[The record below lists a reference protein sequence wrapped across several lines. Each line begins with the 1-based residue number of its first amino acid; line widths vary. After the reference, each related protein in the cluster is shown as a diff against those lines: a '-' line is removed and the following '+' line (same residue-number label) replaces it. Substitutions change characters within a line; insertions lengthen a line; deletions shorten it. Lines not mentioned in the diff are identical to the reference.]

1 MFDDLIGHTI
11 WVNVDSSNQCMES
24 HTFREKSRIP
34 LIGSDE
40 AAQLLGISLRTLYSY
55 VSRGRIGRVIDPIT
69 GKSQYNRREVEEY
82 ARKRDRGRSAGNAA
96 RASLSFGLPVL
107 DSQICA
113 IKAGRPWFRGQDAIA
128 LSTTATLEQTA
139 ALLWNVDSLP
149 ETGIAG
155 VVDSAGTCGERF
167 LPRFHQWL
175 LANMDQ
181 VDAREVL
188 SRNQQ
193 LLHASRILRAG
204 ATIAVGNDLRDVPI
218 HEAIARAWGGP
229 AGAANIIRRAL
240 VLHADH
246 ELNPSSFALRCVAS
260 TMASPYASTLAGCCA
275 ASGVRHANFSAVM
288 ALIGATLQGADPA
301 ALVASGV
308 TGSRALPGFNHPL
321 YPKGDPRA
329 TALLD
334 DLRAIASNRDMARI
348 DGLLQTAHAT
358 YGLLPKNDF
367 ALAAATQL
375 LQLPTDACERIFV
388 VSRIVGWNAHAL
400 EQYSSPLLIRPRARY
415 VPD

>member
-1 MFDDLIGHTI
+1 
-11 WVNVDSSNQCMES
+11 MES

-128 LSTTATLEQTA
+128 LSATATLEKTA

-149 ETGIAG
+149 ETGIVG
-155 VVDSAGTCGERF
+155 VADSAGTCGERF

-218 HEAIARAWGGP
+218 HEAMARAWGGP

-308 TGSRALPGFNHPL
+308 TGGRALPGFNHPL

-375 LQLPTDACERIFV
+375 LQFPTDACERIFV

>member
-1 MFDDLIGHTI
+1 
-11 WVNVDSSNQCMES
+11 MES

-139 ALLWNVDSLP
+139 ALLWSVDSLP
-149 ETGIAG
+149 ETDIAG
-155 VVDSAGTCGERF
+155 VAGSAGTCGERF

-204 ATIAVGNDLRDVPI
+204 ATIAVGNDLRDAPI
-218 HEAIARAWGGP
+218 HEAMARAWGGP

-260 TMASPYASTLAGCCA
+260 TMASPYAATLAGCCA

-288 ALIGATLQGADPA
+288 ALAGATLQGADPA

-308 TGSRALPGFNHPL
+308 TGGQALPGFNHPL

-334 DLRAIASNRDMARI
+334 DLRAIASSRDMARI
-348 DGLLQTAHAT
+348 DGLLQTAHAK

>member
-1 MFDDLIGHTI
+1 
-11 WVNVDSSNQCMES
+11 MES

-128 LSTTATLEQTA
+128 LSETATLEQTA

-181 VDAREVL
+181 VYAREVL

-218 HEAIARAWGGP
+218 HEAMARAWGGP

-308 TGSRALPGFNHPL
+308 TGGRALPGFNHPL

-334 DLRAIASNRDMARI
+334 DLRAIASNRDMACI

>member
-1 MFDDLIGHTI
+1 
-11 WVNVDSSNQCMES
+11 MES

-167 LPRFHQWL
+167 LPRFHHWL

-218 HEAIARAWGGP
+218 HEAMARAWGGP

-308 TGSRALPGFNHPL
+308 TGGRALPGFNHPL

>member
-1 MFDDLIGHTI
+1 
-11 WVNVDSSNQCMES
+11 MES

-128 LSTTATLEQTA
+128 LSATATLEQTA

-149 ETGIAG
+149 ETGIVG
-155 VVDSAGTCGERF
+155 VADSAGTCGERF

-218 HEAIARAWGGP
+218 HEAMARAWGGP

-308 TGSRALPGFNHPL
+308 TGGRALPGFNHPL